1 MADSQA
7 AFPQWWA
14 RGTLFENCNCHLLCR
29 GHISWKLPCDYERCL
44 GFWAIH
50 FREGEFRQTPIGGL
64 NAFVFLDMPQ
74 VMAEGGGTQAIY
86 IDERA
91 GGEQRAALE
100 AILAGKG
107 GGGLSVLA
115 GFISHRVETRF
126 VPIQFE
132 DQGKRKSIRID
143 GVVES
148 EIHAI
153 QGMDKDK
160 EVRMENIHNR
170 IFGASQVLARGTS
183 RFKDGE
189 LALTSEMSHAVYS
202 QFDWRGP

>member
-1 MADSQA
+1 MTDSQA
-7 AFPQWWA
+7 AIPQWWA
-14 RGTLFENCNCHLLCR
+14 RGTIFENCNCNLLCR
-29 GHISWKLPCDYERCL
+29 AYISWKQPCDYERCL

-50 FREGEFRQTPIGGL
+50 FREGEFKQALLGGL

-74 VMAEGGGTQAIY
+74 VMVEGGGTQAIY

-91 GGEQRAALE
+91 GEEQRAALE

-126 VPIQFE
+126 VPIHFE

-143 GVVES
+143 GIVES

-160 EVRMENIHNR
+160 EVRMENIRNLV
-170 IFGASQVLARGTS
+170 FGTSPVLARGTS